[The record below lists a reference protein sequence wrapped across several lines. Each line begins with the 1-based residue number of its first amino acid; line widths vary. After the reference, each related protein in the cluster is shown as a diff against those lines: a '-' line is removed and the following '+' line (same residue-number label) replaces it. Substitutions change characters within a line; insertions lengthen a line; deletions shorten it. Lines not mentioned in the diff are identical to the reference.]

1 MSSSSFLFLKINNF
15 FFATKWLVGNL
26 RVMIGKLAWKHR
38 KGGKNVL
45 PFVYSFFLCGRSGQV
60 GQQIVL
66 VHYWIAMARPIRTA
80 FPFFSPSFPF
90 HFLFLFLFTF
100 LFTFLF
106 LLSFFFISLFF
117 SFFSFQN
124 MNNLISFLGIQEYW
138 KYYLCPRRPFRARKG
153 EFQQSI
159 AEKDDEGKELGSW
172 CGPFLK
178 WSMTCFGFL
187 A

>member
-138 KYYLCPRRPFRARKG
+138 KYYLCPRRPFREEQMCAPL
-153 EFQQSI
+153 QSRWS
-159 AEKDDEGKELGSW
+159 AGRANKFALGNIL
-172 CGPFLK
+172 PIHPEN
-178 WSMTCFGFL
+178 
-187 A
+187 